1 MTEIVID
8 RPRDEVAAFACDP
21 VNATAWYQ
29 NIRAVEWLTDPPLGI
44 GSRVAL
50 VGRFLGRQLAYTY
63 EVRELAPGTRFVMS
77 TADGPFPIETTYAWA
92 DEPGGA
98 TRMTVRNRGEPP
110 RFGSLAAPFISSA
123 IRRANRKDLVR
134 LKRALETRGPAQ

>member
-21 VNATAWYQ
+21 ANATAWYQ

-44 GSRVAL
+44 GSRVAF
-50 VGRFLGRQLAYTY
+50 VARFLGRQLAYTY

-77 TADGPFPIETTYAWA
+77 TAEGPFPIETTYAWA

-110 RFGSLAAPFISSA
+110 RFGSLAAPLISSA
-123 IRRANRKDLVR
+123 IRRANRKDLLR
-134 LKRALETRGPAQ
+134 LKRALETRAPAP